1 MITIGSLCKTKDHI
15 LYDHNN
21 LLCEV
26 ISTYNKRDIDY
37 ECPESIAIIPMVKA
51 VYLSG
56 ENQGKQFCV
65 SRKAFSHRWEVVND
79 T

>member
-1 MITIGSLCKTKDHI
+1 MITTGTLCRTKSHI
-15 LYDHNN
+15 LYDHVN

-37 ECPESIAIIPMVKA
+37 ECPESVAIIPMVKA

-56 ENQGKQFCV
+56 ENQGKVFRV
-65 SRKAFSHRWEVVND
+65 SRIAFSHRWEVVRD
-79 T
+79 D